1 MIKIMQNSFYQRT
14 GLTLHRELV
23 QLSPENWFSSQQ
35 RTGLALSRNLVQ
47 LTAEIWFN
55 FLLRTS
61 SAPTRELVQLS
72 SENWFSSQQRTGSAP
87 SRELVQLPVCIEY
100 KGTVNVTQNFGNLEE
115 EVQRILFCSRV
126 KPCLA
131 DLSSFRH
138 IAKVSSYKS
147 IKYKR
152 LSMIVDIFLEA
163 NHFYFK
169 ILQGK

>member
-1 MIKIMQNSFYQRT
+1 MQNSFYQRT

-72 SENWFSSQQRTGSAP
+72 SENWFSSKQRTGSAP

-115 EVQRILFCSRV
+115 EVRCREYYSAAESNRVQQIYHPSDIQQRCHPI
-126 KPCLA
+126 
-131 DLSSFRH
+131 
-138 IAKVSSYKS
+138 KVLS
-147 IKYKR
+147 IKDCR
-152 LSMIVDIFLEA
+152 
-163 NHFYFK
+163 
-169 ILQGK
+169 